1 LSDILEG
8 KADFIAENGGGRGVR
23 LRKDALPKPA
33 RQTIRSSSSKSSM
46 TRRALESAGVEFVAE
61 NGGGAGVRLRK
72 TSSQLEHRE

>member
-46 TRRALESAGVEFVAE
+46 TRRALEAAGVEFVEE
-61 NGGGAGVRLRK
+61 NGGWAGVRRK
-72 TSSQLEHRE
+72 TSAQMEHRE